1 MSHLP
6 AFSHLSQF
14 GGLIGCRVGREN
26 RLTVADETLARIEA
40 EDLTGLGRADIDDV
54 IEYVHVPTAR
64 LPAYLSLYDRYLR
77 QRWNVNDLDFTP
89 ARPHWT
95 DPITHHSPHSF
106 LPIPSAFPH
115 V

>member
-26 RLTVADETLARIEA
+26 RLTVADETLARIEG
-40 EDLTGLGRADIDDV
+40 EDLKGLGRADIDDV

-77 QRWNVNDLDFTP
+77 QRWNVNELDFTP
-89 ARPHWT
+89 DRAHWT
-95 DPITHHSPHSF
+95 HPSPPDPPNSSLSTAPASHP
-106 LPIPSAFPH
+106 
-115 V
+115 